1 MVLLFFFYIS
11 LFQLSKLIF
20 YPSFVFTS
28 YQMAV
33 LLQLLGLFLASC
45 TNAAPQEA
53 PSATSLVPSST
64 AVATPQ
70 LLTLNETAT
79 LFELHEEL
87 VNIPS
92 VSDDEI
98 ECSEFLL
105 EYLKSYLAE
114 FEFAVDKVPVDS
126 GAAGRF
132 NVFAYPSALQEAGE
146 WPEVLISSHIDT
158 VHSPIYMAIR

>member
-1 MVLLFFFYIS
+1 MTIFLSLLS
-11 LFQLSKLIF
+11 L
-20 YPSFVFTS
+20 
-28 YQMAV
+28 
-33 LLQLLGLFLASC
+33 LLVSS

-53 PSATSLVPSST
+53 PSATSLAPGST
-64 AVATPQ
+64 ASATPQ
-70 LLTLNETAT
+70 SLNSNETAT

-105 EYLKSYLAE
+105 EYLTSYLSE
-114 FEFAVDKVPVDS
+114 FDFAVDKVPVDS
-126 GAAGRF
+126 GAPGRF

-158 VHSPIYMAIR
+158 VYIYQYLWRHSQLTSLLGAAFHSI